1 MNYKDNYVYFRKR
14 SHFSCLANTA
24 GNLQKSDA
32 LTAANFG
39 IVPAD
44 FTAGAS
50 TDAVRGIE
58 VVIRTGAATAD
69 TRGTAISALLDFNTG
84 EAFAETLST
93 TVIGDASHLTWPA
106 MGIDT
111 GVLTIANFATDGAD
125 GYLIDATDQ
134 WIIREYVGSTN
145 DALTDVP
152 AAQQRATFN
161 MRHYL
166 GCDPVDTGT
175 AAVVGVDVDGTAVE
189 KTKISFRG
197 GDGGATVDYV
207 VLTHAANK
215 FKDICAWMEHLAN
228 GGYHRTSAGIY
239 TFTDLITS
247 GGAKVTAPEVE
258 LGIVGC
264 HMVNA

>member
-14 SHFSCLANTA
+14 SHFSCLANTG

-39 IVPAD
+39 IVPAN

-50 TDAVRGIE
+50 TDAARGIE
-58 VVIRTGAATAD
+58 VVIRTGEANDD
-69 TRGTAISALLDFNTG
+69 TRGTAISALLDFSTG
-84 EAFAETLST
+84 AAFAADVQD
-93 TVIGDASHLTWPA
+93 TVIGDASHLTFPA
-106 MGIDT
+106 MGIAS
-111 GVLTIANFATDGAD
+111 GVLTIANFSADGTD

-134 WIIREYVGSTN
+134 WIIRETVASTN

-215 FKDICAWMEHLAN
+215 FKDVAAAMEELAN
-228 GGYHRTSAGIY
+228 GDYHRTAAGIY

-247 GGAKVTAPEVE
+247 GGAKATKQEIE

>member
-14 SHFSCLANTA
+14 SHFSCLANTS

-39 IVPAD
+39 IVPAN

-50 TDAVRGIE
+50 TDAARGIE
-58 VVIRTGAATAD
+58 VVIRTGEANDD
-69 TRGTAISALLDFNTG
+69 TRGTAISALLDFSTG
-84 EAFAETLST
+84 AAFAADVQD
-93 TVIGDASHLTWPA
+93 TVIGDASHLTFPA
-106 MGIDT
+106 MGIAS
-111 GVLTIANFATDGAD
+111 GVLTIANFGADGTD

-134 WIIREYVGSTN
+134 WIIRETVASTN

-215 FKDICAWMEHLAN
+215 FKDVAAAMEELAN
-228 GGYHRTSAGIY
+228 GDYHRTAAGIY

-247 GGAKVTAPEVE
+247 GGAKATKQEIE

>member
-1 MNYKDNYVYFRKR
+1 MKDNYVYFRKR
-14 SHFSCLANTA
+14 SHFSCLANTG

-32 LTAANFG
+32 LTTANFG
-39 IVPAD
+39 IVPAT
-44 FTAGAS
+44 FTAASS
-50 TDAVRGIE
+50 TDAIRGIE
-58 VVIRTGAATAD
+58 VVIYTNEANES
-69 TRGTAISALLDFNTG
+69 TRGANISALLDFNTG
-84 EAFAETLST
+84 AAFDGTLHAT
-93 TVIGDASHLTWPA
+93 AIGDASHLVWDQ
-106 MGIDT
+106 MGIAS
-111 GVLTIANFATDGAD
+111 GILTIANYAADNDD
-125 GYLIDATDQ
+125 GYLIDADDQ

-152 AAQQRATFN
+152 AAQQSATFN

-215 FKDICAWMEHLAN
+215 FKDVAAAMEELAN
-228 GGYHRTSAGIY
+228 GDYYRTSAGIY
-239 TFTDLITS
+239 TFTDLISS
-247 GGAKVTAPEVE
+247 GGAKQTKQEVE

>member
-14 SHFSCLANTA
+14 SHFSCLANTG

-39 IVPAD
+39 IVPAN

-50 TDAVRGIE
+50 TDAARGIE
-58 VVIRTGAATAD
+58 VVIRTGEANDD
-69 TRGTAISALLDFNTG
+69 TRGTAVSALLDFSTG
-84 EAFAETLST
+84 AAFAADVQD
-93 TVIGDASHLTWPA
+93 TVIGDASHLTFPA
-106 MGIDT
+106 MGIAS
-111 GVLTIANFATDGAD
+111 GVLTIANFGADGTD

-134 WIIREYVGSTN
+134 WIIRETVASTN

-215 FKDICAWMEHLAN
+215 FKDVAAAMEELAN
-228 GGYHRTSAGIY
+228 GDYHRTAAGIY

-247 GGAKVTAPEVE
+247 GGAKATKQEIE

>member
-14 SHFSCLANTA
+14 SHYSHLANTGDA
-24 GNLQKSDA
+24 LQKSDT
-32 LTAANFG
+32 LSTTNFG

-44 FTAGAS
+44 FTAGSS

-58 VVIRTGAATAD
+58 VVVRAGEANAS
-69 TRGTAISALLDFNTG
+69 TRGANISALLDFNTG
-84 EAFAETLST
+84 VAFAGTLAT
-93 TVIGDASHLTWPA
+93 TAIGDASHFTWDA
-106 MGIDT
+106 MGIAS
-111 GVLTIANFATDGAD
+111 GVLTIANFGADNDD

-215 FKDICAWMEHLAN
+215 FKDVCAWMEQLAN
-228 GGYHRTSAGIY
+228 GNYHRTSAGIY

-247 GGAKVTAPEVE
+247 GGAKATAPEIE